1 MYQSISRLSIPRC
14 FLNKWPTLV
23 SIYHEYNEKKFP
35 LHKPF
40 VLVGA
45 GSTPLGETGQWGGLG
60 QFASE
65 ADLSSDNSLTLSTL
79 QSSIYIPI
87 ARYFFVIILCYGEFG
102 NWKGGKVDIRK
113 ATTKVGAFPRGWE
126 WAFLGSSV
134 WDHYVNLYLHS
145 RFGGPKNMGSQGW
158 STMILGHYVVVVGHP
173 YGIYNTW
180 NCAYGWAQ

>member
-145 RFGGPKNMGSQGW
+145 RFGGPQNMGSQGW